1 MDNDVSQNPSETPHL
16 RLSFKPTVENEVV
29 KAPWSEK
36 SQWNNHGPVRNGPM
50 IKETSLRD
58 RPICH
63 FNDCGRKSG
72 INTHIYLFQTSIF
85 CIYVKFPVGK
95 AVNFTKR
102 SHQQI
107 SNGFSNVFYAVLA
120 ESTMITYHISFIEVS
135 FVTSYSLG
143 WSQGVLLYP
152 RTTPGVLLDCPS
164 DDYTFSHNHGER
176 GKWP

>member
-72 INTHIYLFQTSIF
+72 INTHIIYLFQTSIF
-85 CIYVKFPVGK
+85 CIYLKVPVG
-95 AVNFTKR
+95 N
-102 SHQQI
+102 
-107 SNGFSNVFYAVLA
+107 
-120 ESTMITYHISFIEVS
+120 
-135 FVTSYSLG
+135 
-143 WSQGVLLYP
+143 
-152 RTTPGVLLDCPS
+152 
-164 DDYTFSHNHGER
+164 
-176 GKWP
+176 